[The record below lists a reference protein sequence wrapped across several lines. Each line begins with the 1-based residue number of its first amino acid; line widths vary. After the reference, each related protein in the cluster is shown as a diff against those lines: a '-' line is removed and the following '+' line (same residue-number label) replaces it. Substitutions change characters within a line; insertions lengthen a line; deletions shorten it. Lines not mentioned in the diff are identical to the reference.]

1 MGVVQNMGPEGTIGK
16 LEIYAKVKILKGE
29 NFVTIEETKAL
40 SAEEMI
46 AFITNF
52 IDDLELGEIPN
63 VNIMV
68 NSKFTE
74 EIYELLQ
81 DNNFQFHDE
90 MVTVYKELNE
100 VVELESNFTFKSLHS
115 ISQHEFKEIWAE
127 SMTDSLNAPSS
138 LTLDE
143 QMKSLEI
150 ELGPDYKD
158 SCLVAYEEERPVGV
172 AIPHIEPGTLDEG
185 RLFYFGLI
193 PSERGKGKSMPLHK
207 LALQLLKDE
216 FNATCY
222 IGGTSESNQPML
234 KTFMANGCHVIERNK
249 VYKMIS

>member
-1 MGVVQNMGPEGTIGK
+1 MESKGTFGR
-16 LEIYAKVKILKGE
+16 LEIYAKVKIVKGE

-40 SAEEMI
+40 TTKEMI
-46 AFITNF
+46 TFITNF
-52 IDDLELGEIPN
+52 IGDLELGDIPN

-68 NSKFTE
+68 NSKFPE
-74 EIYELLQ
+74 EVYEVLQ
-81 DNNFQFHDE
+81 DNNFHFHDE

-100 VVELESNFTFKSLHS
+100 VVWQESNLTFKSLHS
-115 ISQHEFKEIWAE
+115 ISQLEFKEIWAE

-138 LTLDE
+138 LTIDE

-158 SCLVAYEEERPVGV
+158 SCLVAYEDGRPIGV
-172 AIPHIEPGTLDEG
+172 AIPHIEPGTRDEG

-193 PSERGKGKSMPLHK
+193 PSERGKGKSRALHN
-207 LALQLLKDE
+207 LALKLLKDE
-216 FNATCY
+216 FNASYY
-222 IGGTSESNQPML
+222 IGGTSKSNQPML

-249 VYKMIS
+249 VYKKIRRVN

>member
-1 MGVVQNMGPEGTIGK
+1 MESKGTIGR
-16 LEIYAKVKILKGE
+16 LEIYAKVKIVKGE

-40 SAEEMI
+40 TTKEMI
-46 AFITNF
+46 EFVTNF

-68 NSKFTE
+68 NSKFSE
-74 EIYELLQ
+74 EVNRVLQ
-81 DNNFQFHDE
+81 DNNFQFYDE
-90 MVTVYKELNE
+90 MVTVYKKLDEE
-100 VVELESNFTFKSLHS
+100 VELESNFTFKSLHS
-115 ISQHEFKEIWAE
+115 MSQHEFREIWAE
-127 SMTDSLNAPSS
+127 SMTDSLNASSS

-158 SCLVAYEEERPVGV
+158 SCLVAYEEGRPIGV
-172 AIPHIEPGTLDEG
+172 VIPHIEPGTRDEG

-193 PSERGKGKSMPLHK
+193 PSERGNGKSRPLHK

-216 FNATCY
+216 FNASYY
-222 IGGTSESNQPML
+222 IGGTSKSNQPML
-234 KTFMANGCHVIERNK
+234 KTFNASGCDVIERNK
-249 VYKMIS
+249 VYKKIS

>member
-1 MGVVQNMGPEGTIGK
+1 MQKYQSPMDR
-16 LEIYAKVKILKGE
+16 LDIYAKVKIVKGD
-29 NFVTIEETKAL
+29 NFVTIEETKGL
-40 SAEEMI
+40 TTEEMI

-52 IDDLELGEIPN
+52 IDDLELWEIPN

-74 EIYELLQ
+74 EVYEVLQ

-90 MVTVYKELNE
+90 MVTVYKKLDEE
-100 VVELESNFTFKSLHS
+100 VCQEHNLTLKSLHS
-115 ISQHEFKEIWAE
+115 MSQHEFREIWAE

-150 ELGPDYKD
+150 ELGPDYKK
-158 SCLVAYEEERPVGV
+158 SCLVAYEDGRPIGV
-172 AIPHIEPGTLDEG
+172 VIPHVEPGTRDEG

-216 FNATCY
+216 FNASCY
-222 IGGTSESNQPML
+222 IGGTSESNQPIL

-249 VYKMIS
+249 VYKKN